1 MDKKQVYPATVRSG
15 RGKAVEV
22 HSGPGVLDGLKRLTG
37 LSVIP
42 GTFNIYLS
50 QPFDM
55 TLLKYVSFA
64 EVGFGDFNL
73 AEVGIDYDGEV
84 GVHWGQI
91 IVADKYPACL
101 IMPTWRDKPLN
112 AEIMSP
118 HHLRST
124 LGVQDGDTIEFALVR
139 D

>member
-1 MDKKQVYPATVRSG
+1 MDKKQVYQATVRSG

-22 HSGPGVLDGLKRLTG
+22 HSAPGVLDGIERLTG

-55 TLLKYVSFA
+55 TLLKYASLA
-64 EVGFGDFNL
+64 EMGWGDFDL
-73 AEVGIDYDGEV
+73 SEVGIDYDGEV
-84 GVHWGQI
+84 GVHWGRI

-101 IMPTWRDKPLN
+101 IIPTWRDRPLN
-112 AEIMSP
+112 AEMMSP
-118 HHLRST
+118 HHLRNT
-124 LGVQDGDTIEFALVR
+124 LSVQDGDTIEFTLVE